1 MGKDVDLNREELK
14 NKSFPEESIGKSPS
28 TEEKTLQAHYRHYRE
43 VIRELTMMSDAL
55 MRNVLKEPACT
66 EYMLQVILEK
76 EIKITDVVIQEDHK
90 NLRGRSAILDCVAKD
105 EDGRRYNLEVQ
116 QERSGAAPRRAR
128 YHSGIL
134 DANTLNHGEDYDQL
148 PETFIIFITRE
159 DVMKAGLPVYHIER
173 TIEETKE
180 AFGDQA
186 HILYVNARIQED
198 TRLGRLMHDLQCKE
212 ADQMYSKILAEQVRK
227 LKETPEGV
235 SEMCEIMDRIYQEG
249 REEAQIE
256 IAWELRAEG
265 FPTERIAK
273 ILKTNVKTIEQWLA
287 GERLIAR

>member
-1 MGKDVDLNREELK
+1 MHGADGVNNVFRYAVYRNYFNWKYE
-14 NKSFPEESIGKSPS
+14 SFQRYKES
-28 TEEKTLQAHYRHYRE
+28 
-43 VIRELTMMSDAL
+43 
-55 MRNVLKEPACT
+55 
-66 EYMLQVILEK
+66 
-76 EIKITDVVIQEDHK
+76 
-90 NLRGRSAILDCVAKD
+90 
-105 EDGRRYNLEVQ
+105 
-116 QERSGAAPRRAR
+116 
-128 YHSGIL
+128 
-134 DANTLNHGEDYDQL
+134 
-148 PETFIIFITRE
+148 
-159 DVMKAGLPVYHIER
+159 
-173 TIEETKE
+173 
-180 AFGDQA
+180 FGDQA
-186 HILYVNARIQED
+186 HILYVNASIQDD

-265 FPTERIAK
+265 FPAERIAK

>member
-1 MGKDVDLNREELK
+1 MYRNYFYRKYE
-14 NKSFPEESIGKSPS
+14 SF
-28 TEEKTLQAHYRHYRE
+28 Q
-43 VIRELTMMSDAL
+43 
-55 MRNVLKEPACT
+55 
-66 EYMLQVILEK
+66 
-76 EIKITDVVIQEDHK
+76 
-90 NLRGRSAILDCVAKD
+90 
-105 EDGRRYNLEVQ
+105 RYE
-116 QERSGAAPRRAR
+116 
-128 YHSGIL
+128 
-134 DANTLNHGEDYDQL
+134 
-148 PETFIIFITRE
+148 
-159 DVMKAGLPVYHIER
+159 
-173 TIEETKE
+173 E

-186 HILYVNARIQED
+186 HILYVNASIQED